1 MIPNYIFVRNS
12 PFGLLPP
19 GIHDATLE
27 EVKIRYAINPRRIDL
42 FKGME
47 MGIEN
52 LFLSGS
58 PLIFL
63 DGSYITTNPRPKDYE
78 ICWDPQFVDPK
89 ILDPIFLDFSERRN
103 RQKQKYGGEYFPSTM
118 IEIGS
123 AKAFADY
130 FQKDK
135 HSGAIKGIVR
145 IHNYLTKGGLA

>member
-1 MIPNYIFVRNS
+1 MIHSCIIVRNS

-19 GIHDATLE
+19 GVYDATLE
-27 EVKIRYAINPRRIDL
+27 EVRVRYAINPRRIAL

-47 MGIEN
+47 SGIEN

-58 PLIFL
+58 PLIYL
-63 DGSYITTNPRPKDYE
+63 DGSYITTKPRPDDYE
-78 ICWDPQFVDPK
+78 ICWDPRFVDPK
-89 ILDPIFLDFSERRN
+89 NLDPIFLDFLEERN

-118 IEIGS
+118 VEIGS
-123 AKAFADY
+123 GKAFADY

-145 IHNYLTKGGLA
+145 IHNYLTKGGPI

>member
-63 DGSYITTNPRPKDYE
+63 DGSYITTKPRPKDYE
-78 ICWDPQFVDPK
+78 ICCDPQFVDPK